1 MQRYIVTLDLGT
13 SGPKVGL
20 FTDKGQYLAHE
31 IEFNDVIYPAGEEG
45 GAEQDPDQWL
55 ESIKTAL
62 ARLLKNNNVD
72 KESIWAV
79 CTTSQWSGTVPVN
92 EEGKHISNA
101 VIWLDSRGAKYVK
114 KAVGGGIAVD
124 GYNIFK
130 ALKYIKYTAGAPAQS
145 GKDPFGHILFLK
157 HERPDIYNKAYKFLE
172 PIDYLQARLTGKIC
186 ATYDSIT
193 LHWVTD
199 NRDIKNV
206 KYHDGLIKMS
216 GIDRSKL
223 PDLIPTNSVLGNVS
237 AKAAEELGLSTN
249 TIVVAGCGDV
259 HSAAIGSG
267 AVEDYKPHF
276 YIGTSS
282 WLVCHLPN
290 KKTDMDHNMA
300 TLPSAILGRYMLV
313 NEQECAGSCIQFFR
327 DKVLF
332 RKDGLTPQGFPEDYY
347 KIMNELAAEVPA
359 GSDGLLFIP
368 HLYGERSPVEDHYAR
383 GAFYNLSLKHD
394 RRHMIRAI
402 MEGVA
407 LNGKWLLKYVEKNSG
422 RKADAVN
429 LIGGGANSELW
440 CQIIADVFNRPVRQM
455 ENPVIANSQGAAYL
469 AAYGLGNMTL
479 DEIAA
484 SARYKKEFTPNPQN
498 TALYDKA
505 FEEFLGYYQR
515 NKKAHKRMNNH

>member
-1 MQRYIVTLDLGT
+1 
-13 SGPKVGL
+13 
-20 FTDKGQYLAHE
+20 
-31 IEFNDVIYPAGEEG
+31 
-45 GAEQDPDQWL
+45 
-55 ESIKTAL
+55 
-62 ARLLKNNNVD
+62 
-72 KESIWAV
+72 
-79 CTTSQWSGTVPVN
+79 
-92 EEGKHISNA
+92 
-101 VIWLDSRGAKYVK
+101 
-114 KAVGGGIAVD
+114 
-124 GYNIFK
+124 
-130 ALKYIKYTAGAPAQS
+130 
-145 GKDPFGHILFLK
+145 
-157 HERPDIYNKAYKFLE
+157 
-172 PIDYLQARLTGKIC
+172 
-186 ATYDSIT
+186 
-193 LHWVTD
+193 
-199 NRDIKNV
+199 
-206 KYHDGLIKMS
+206 MS

-422 RKADAVN
+422 RKAEAVN

-484 SARYKKEFTPNPQN
+484 AARYKKEFTPNPQN
-498 TALYDKA
+498 TVLYDKA

-515 NKKAHKRMNNH
+515 NKKAHKRMNGH